1 MFIGDV
7 TTGPS
12 NDLQRATHMA
22 RAMVTRY
29 GMSTLGPRTFGKKEE
44 MVFLGREINEER
56 DYSDHTAEAIDA
68 EVSRFIADAY
78 KTAEKILTDKEDVL
92 KKIVA
97 ELLEKE
103 TIERDEFNKIVGIV
117 LPVKKE
123 ETVEAETVQA

>member
-12 NDLQRATHMA
+12 NDLERATHIA

-44 MVFLGREINEER
+44 LVFLGREINEEK
-56 DYSDHTAEAIDA
+56 DYSEHTAEAIDG
-68 EVSRFIADAY
+68 EVSRLIKDASI
-78 KTAEKILTDKEDVL
+78 TAEKILTEKKDVL

-103 TIERDEFNKIVGIV
+103 TIEKEEFNRIVGIE
-117 LPVKKE
+117 PAQKNTTE
-123 ETVEAETVQA
+123 EK

>member
-44 MVFLGREINEER
+44 MVFLGREMNEER
-56 DYSDHTAEAIDA
+56 DYSDHTAEAIDK
-68 EVSRFIADAY
+68 EVSDFIAVAY
-78 KTAEKILTDKEDVL
+78 KTAERILTEKKDVL
-92 KKIVA
+92 EKIVA

-103 TIERDEFNKIVGIV
+103 TIEREEFDDIVGIAN
-117 LPVKKE
+117 PIVKEALVE
-123 ETVEAETVQA
+123 EKIAQA